1 MKYLVRFEDDKAI
14 EAPVAGQKFSALA
27 RAFRAGFAVPPAVA
41 ISAEAHRYFLTHKS
55 WPDRLLSE
63 VAGAARELGLAE
75 GVSIRSSGI
84 REDLEQQSFAGLY
97 RSFLAVVDEKDLN
110 GCIEQCWKSAE
121 SENVQSYTRSILT
134 EDNIPLMGVILQQM
148 VPAAFAGVAF
158 SRNPMH
164 PARDEM
170 VIEAIEGLAQN
181 LVSGHSSPH
190 RALVDRH
197 GNLTVTAPRE
207 QTSSVNKNN
216 APFLTDSQWLS
227 IADLVHRLEAFV
239 DGMPLDIEWVIDD
252 KNKVWLLQV
261 RAITALNKEEPFVPA
276 GIWTRKIANDLWA
289 DRLTP
294 FLAYAMIKNA
304 PRFDRSRT
312 LKFLGIPVVTP
323 SMTVINGYLYVNLKS
338 LARVLAF
345 IPQKFR
351 TADLVA
357 LFPPKFD
364 LNKIP
369 LPGLLKKLSVA
380 VRCLFLPL
388 REPGVNPFICLGLSF
403 RHQRK
408 INKRLEDLEH
418 LPDANPQQAFEKISK
433 ALDTMDYIQITN
445 QWPYSYATVFVWILH
460 WVVVDI
466 LGLQHSDFLG
476 LLSTGGNNITIDI
489 EKKFKE
495 MSRKI
500 SGDTLL
506 KTRFFNESSSRLA
519 TTLPA
524 EFKDMIDAFL
534 KIYGCRTPHRTLYVP
549 RWAEAPE
556 TVIGILQSLI
566 RHQHSPLSE
575 SANDT
580 SPGSRHLKSKNNQMF
595 DHPPVSSCDDIL
607 KSKRVKHRWI
617 ALSGVRLIHRLT
629 LRFLDLREN
638 LRFLLDKVLYQI
650 RKSLLILGQ
659 QIGLGD
665 MVLFLNQEELN
676 QLVGG
681 ELSLNAAKSLA
692 LDRHTSF
699 SKPFDPSPFYIDGQ
713 PVNEFPIDAKMM
725 RGTGTSPGRVTGRAR
740 IVGDPSRANL
750 KEGDILVAKNADP
763 GWTPVLSMVNGIVL
777 EEGGLLNHC
786 SIVARE
792 LGIPSIVGVRQATE
806 IIPDG
811 SLIMLDGGLGL
822 VRLERPKTTKDS

>member
-1 MKYLVRFEDDKAI
+1 MKYLVHFEDDKAI
-14 EAPVAGQKFSALA
+14 ESLVVGHKFSALA

-41 ISAEAHRYFLTHKS
+41 ISVEAHRYFLTHKS
-55 WPDRLLSE
+55 WPARLLSE
-63 VAGAARELGLAE
+63 VAGAARELGLSE

-97 RSFLAVVDEKDLN
+97 RSFLAVVHEKDLK

-121 SENVQSYTRSILT
+121 SEKVQSYTRSVLP

-164 PARDEM
+164 PSRDET

-181 LVSGHSSPH
+181 LVSGHTSPH
-190 RALVDRH
+190 RALIDRH
-197 GNLTVTAPRE
+197 GNLTVTAPGE
-207 QTSSVNKNN
+207 QGSSSNKNN
-216 APFLTDSQWLS
+216 AQFLTDSQWLL
-227 IADLVHRLEAFV
+227 IADLVRQLEAFFDHV
-239 DGMPLDIEWVIDD
+239 PLDIEWAIDD
-252 KNKVWLLQV
+252 RNKLWLLQV
-261 RAITALNKEEPFVPA
+261 RAITTLNKVGPIVPA

-294 FLAYAMIKNA
+294 FLAHAMIKNA
-304 PRFDRSRT
+304 PRFDLSRT

-323 SMTVINGYLYVNLKS
+323 TMTVINGYLYVNIKS
-338 LARVLAF
+338 LVQVLAF

-351 TADLVA
+351 IADLVG

-369 LPGLLKKLSVA
+369 VPGLLKKLSVA
-380 VRCLFLPL
+380 VRCLFLPI

-408 INKRLEDLEH
+408 INKRLEGLEH
-418 LPDANPQQAFEKISK
+418 LPDATPRQAFEKILI
-433 ALDTMDYIQITN
+433 ALDTMAFIQITN
-445 QWPYSYATVFVWILH
+445 QWPYSYATVLVWILR

-466 LGLQHSDFLG
+466 LGLQHSDFLR
-476 LLSTGGNNITIDI
+476 LLSKGGNNITIDI

-495 MSRKI
+495 MSRII
-500 SGDTLL
+500 SRDAVL
-506 KTRFFNESSSRLA
+506 KTRFLNESSNRLA
-519 TTLPA
+519 ATLPPD
-524 EFKDMIDAFL
+524 FKNKIDAFL

-549 RWAEAPE
+549 RWAEAPV
-556 TVIGILQSLI
+556 TVIGILQSLL

-575 SANDT
+575 GANDT
-580 SPGSRHLKSKNNQMF
+580 SPGSRHLKSKDNQVF
-595 DHPPVSSCDDIL
+595 DHCPVSSWDDIL
-607 KSKRVKHRWI
+607 KSERVRHRRI
-617 ALSGVRLIHRLT
+617 ARSGVRLIFRLT
-629 LRFLDLREN
+629 LRFLDLRED
-638 LRFLLDKVLYQI
+638 LRFLLDKALYQI
-650 RKSLLILGQ
+650 RKGLLVLGQ

-676 QLVGG
+676 QLVCG

-692 LDRHTSF
+692 QDRHTSF

-713 PVNEFPIDAKMM
+713 PVNEFPFDAKMM
-725 RGTGTSPGRVTGRAR
+725 RGTGTSPGRVTGRAK
-740 IVGDPSRANL
+740 IVEDPSRANL
-750 KEGDILVAKNADP
+750 KKGDILVARNADP
-763 GWTPVLSMVNGIVL
+763 GWTPVLSMVNGMVL

-806 IIPDG
+806 KIPDG
-811 SLIMLDGGLGL
+811 SLIMIDGGLGL
-822 VRLERPKTTKDS
+822 VRLEPSKTTKTL

>member
-1 MKYLVRFEDDKAI
+1 MKYLVHFENDKAI
-14 EAPVAGQKFSALA
+14 ESLVVGHKFSALA

-41 ISAEAHRYFLTHKS
+41 ISAEAHRYFLTHKN

-63 VAGAARELGLAE
+63 VAGAARMLGLTE

-97 RSFLAVVDEKDLN
+97 RSFLAVVHEKDLK

-121 SENVQSYTRSILT
+121 SENVQSYTRSILP

-164 PARDEM
+164 PSRDEM

-181 LVSGHSSPH
+181 LVSGHTSPH

-197 GNLTVTAPRE
+197 GNLTVIAPGE
-207 QTSSVNKNN
+207 QSSSSNKDN
-216 APFLTDSQWLS
+216 ALLLTDSQWLS
-227 IADLVHRLEAFV
+227 IADLVRQLEAFG
-239 DGMPLDIEWVIDD
+239 DGVPLDIEWAIDD
-252 KNKVWLLQV
+252 RNELWLLQV
-261 RAITALNKEEPFVPA
+261 RAITALNKEEPIVPA
-276 GIWTRKIANDLWA
+276 GFWTRKIANDLWA

-294 FLAYAMIKNA
+294 FLAYALIKNA
-304 PRFDRSRT
+304 PRFDLSRT
-312 LKFLGIPVVTP
+312 LKFLGIPVVIPT
-323 SMTVINGYLYVNLKS
+323 MTVINGYLYVNIKS
-338 LARVLAF
+338 LAQALAF

-351 TADLVA
+351 IAELGS

-364 LNKIP
+364 PDNIP
-369 LPGLLKKLSVA
+369 LPGLFKKISVA
-380 VRCLFLPL
+380 ARSLFLPF
-388 REPGVNPFICLGLSF
+388 REPGVNPFICLWLSS
-403 RHQRK
+403 RHQGK

-418 LPDANPQQAFEKISK
+418 LSDATPQQAFEKILR
-433 ALDTMDYIQITN
+433 ALDTMAYIQITN
-445 QWPYSYATVFVWILH
+445 QWPYSYATACMWILR

-466 LGLQHSDFLG
+466 LGLQHSDFLR
-476 LLSTGGNNITIDI
+476 LLSKGGKNITIDI

-500 SGDTLL
+500 SRDAVL
-506 KTRFFNESSSRLA
+506 KTRFLNESPYRLA
-519 TTLPA
+519 ATLPE
-524 EFKDMIDAFL
+524 EFRDEIDVFL
-534 KIYGCRTPHRTLYVP
+534 KIYGCRSPHRTLYVP
-549 RWAEAPE
+549 RWAEAPA

-566 RHQHSPLSE
+566 RHQDSPLSV
-575 SANDT
+575 SANKT
-580 SPGSRHLKSKNNQMF
+580 SPVSRQLKSKDNQVF
-595 DHPPVSSCDDIL
+595 DHRPISSYDDIL
-607 KSKRVKHRWI
+607 KSQRVKHRRI
-617 ALSGVRLIHRLT
+617 ARSGVRLILRLT
-629 LRFLDLREN
+629 LRFLDLRED

-650 RKSLLILGQ
+650 RKGLFVIGKQ
-659 QIGLGD
+659 TGLGD

-676 QLVGG
+676 QLVCG

-692 LDRHTSF
+692 LDRHKSF
-699 SKPFDPSPFYIDGQ
+699 SKPFDPTPFYMDGQ
-713 PVNEFPIDAKMM
+713 PVNEFPIDAKLM

-740 IVGDPSRANL
+740 IVEDPSRADL
-750 KEGDILVAKNADP
+750 KAGDILVARNADP
-763 GWTPVLSMVNGIVL
+763 GWTPVLSIVNGMVL

-806 IIPDG
+806 KIPDG
-811 SLIMLDGGLGL
+811 SLIMVDGGLGL
-822 VRLERPKTTKDS
+822 VRLAPAKTTKRV

>member
-1 MKYLVRFEDDKAI
+1 MKYLVHFEDDKAI
-14 EAPVAGQKFSALA
+14 GSLVVGHKFSALA

-41 ISAEAHRYFLTHKS
+41 ISAEAHRYFLSRKS
-55 WPDRLLSE
+55 WPARLLSE
-63 VAGAARELGLAE
+63 VAGAARELGLTE
-75 GVSIRSSGI
+75 GISIRSSGI

-97 RSFLAVVDEKDLN
+97 RSFLAVVHEKDLK
-110 GCIEQCWKSAE
+110 GYIEQCWKSAE
-121 SENVQSYTRSILT
+121 SENVQSYTRSIDS

-170 VIEAIEGLAQN
+170 VIEASGGLAQN
-181 LVSGHSSPH
+181 LVSGHTSPH

-197 GNLTVTAPRE
+197 GNLTLTAPRE
-207 QTSSVNKNN
+207 QSSSSKKNN
-216 APFLTDSQWLS
+216 ARLLTDSQWLS
-227 IADLVHRLEAFV
+227 IADLVRQLEAFV
-239 DGMPLDIEWVIDD
+239 DGVPLDIEWAIDD
-252 KNKVWLLQV
+252 KNKVWLLQM
-261 RAITALNKEEPFVPA
+261 RAITALNKEEPIVPA

-312 LKFLGIPVVTP
+312 LKFLGIPLVTP
-323 SMTVINGYLYVNLKS
+323 TMTVINGYLYVNLKS
-338 LARVLAF
+338 LAQVLAF
-345 IPQKFR
+345 IPQKLR
-351 TADLVA
+351 LADLVG

-380 VRCLFLPL
+380 VRCLFLPI

-418 LPDANPQQAFEKISK
+418 LPDATPQQAFEKILK
-433 ALDTMDYIQITN
+433 ALDTMAYIQITN
-445 QWPYSYATVFVWILH
+445 QWPYSYATVFVWILR

-466 LGLQHSDFLG
+466 LGLQHSDFLT

-500 SGDTLL
+500 SRDAVL
-506 KTRFFNESSSRLA
+506 KTRFLNESSSRLTA
-519 TTLPA
+519 TLPA
-524 EFKDMIDAFL
+524 EFKDKIDAFL

-549 RWAEAPE
+549 RWAEAPV

-566 RHQHSPLSE
+566 RHQHSPLSD
-575 SANDT
+575 SANDP
-580 SPGSRHLKSKNNQMF
+580 SPGSRQLKSKNNPIF
-595 DHPPVSSCDDIL
+595 DHPSVSPWDDIL
-607 KSKRVKHRWI
+607 KNKRVRHRWI
-617 ALSGVRLIHRLT
+617 ARAGVRLILRLT
-629 LRFLDLREN
+629 LRFLDLRED
-638 LRFLLDKVLYQI
+638 LRFLLDKVLYQM
-650 RKSLLILGQ
+650 RKGLLVLGQ

-665 MVLFLNQEELN
+665 MVLFLNQGELN
-676 QLVGG
+676 QLVSG
-681 ELSLNAAKSLA
+681 ELSLNAAKSLT
-692 LDRHTSF
+692 LDRYTSF

-713 PVNEFPIDAKMM
+713 PVDEFPIDAKTM

-750 KEGDILVAKNADP
+750 KDGDILVAKNADP
-763 GWTPVLSMVNGIVL
+763 GWTPILSMVNGIVL

-806 IIPDG
+806 KIPDG
-811 SLIMLDGGLGL
+811 SQIVVDGGLGL
-822 VRLERPKTTKDS
+822 VGLKPPKANKRV